1 MDNSRGSFA
10 ASGTLGDVNP
20 RIPLPDPLGSQPFS
34 YSDAR
39 ERGLGR
45 GRLRGSDLQKPF
57 HGARDPGTDSSVVA
71 RCHAYRPVMR
81 HDAFF
86 CSVTAAVIAHVP
98 LPARLEH
105 ARQLHVAVP
114 QPTRAPEGKG
124 IRGHSVRVAVG
135 DVRTWDGLRIS
146 SPERLWCEL
155 SAVLTVP
162 QLVAAG
168 DYLVQRYAPQTTV
181 ERLAAAS
188 VVFAGR
194 AGGPRRVECIPYL
207 DPASESPMESEL
219 RVIVIMAKI
228 PGFVANLTIQVPG
241 ARYRG
246 DLAFPHKK
254 VIVEY
259 QSDYHFDPVQKR
271 RDMTRIDRLQ
281 AAGWFV
287 MQVNLDDLNHPD
299 ELVARIRSVLDS
311 RPTV

>member
-1 MDNSRGSFA
+1 
-10 ASGTLGDVNP
+10 
-20 RIPLPDPLGSQPFS
+20 
-34 YSDAR
+34 
-39 ERGLGR
+39 
-45 GRLRGSDLQKPF
+45 
-57 HGARDPGTDSSVVA
+57 
-71 RCHAYRPVMR
+71 MR

-86 CSVTAAVIAHVP
+86 CCVTAAVLTRVP

-105 ARQLHVAVP
+105 GRLLHVAVP

-124 IRGHSVRVAVG
+124 IRGHSVRVAEG

-146 SPERLWCEL
+146 TPERLWCEL
-155 SAVLTVP
+155 SAVLSVP

-168 DYLVQRYAPQTTV
+168 DYLVQRHGPHTTI
-181 ERLAAAS
+181 ERLAEAS
-188 VVFAGR
+188 ARFVGKI
-194 AGGPRRVECIPYL
+194 GGPRRRECLPYL
-207 DPASESPMESEL
+207 DPGSESPMESEL

-228 PGFVANLTIQVPG
+228 PGFVANLSITVPG

-254 VIVEY
+254 VIIEY
-259 QSDYHFDPVQKR
+259 QSEYHFDPAQRR

-287 MQVNLDDLNHPD
+287 MQVNLDDLNNPD

-311 RPTV
+311 RPTE

>member
-1 MDNSRGSFA
+1 VDNSRGRFSRG
-10 ASGTLGDVNP
+10 GTLGGVTP
-20 RIPLPDPLGSQPFS
+20 RIPLPDPLGSGPFS
-34 YSDAR
+34 YSHGR
-39 ERGLGR
+39 ENGVSP
-45 GRLRGSDLQKPF
+45 GRLRGPDLQKPF
-57 HGARDPGTDSSVVA
+57 HGARDPGAETGVAA

-86 CSVTAAVIAHVP
+86 CSVTAAVITRVP

-105 ARQLHVAVP
+105 AVELHVAVP
-114 QPTRAPEGKG
+114 APTRAPEG
-124 IRGHSVRVAVG
+124 RGVRGYSVRVAEG
-135 DVRTWDGLRIS
+135 DVRTWHGLRVS
-146 SPERLWCEL
+146 TPERLWCEL

-168 DYLVQRYAPQTTV
+168 DYLIQRRGPHTSV
-181 ERLAAAS
+181 DRLAVAS
-188 VVFAGR
+188 ANFSGKVGA
-194 AGGPRRVECIPYL
+194 PRRRECLAYL
-207 DPASESPMESEL
+207 DPGSESPMESEL

-246 DLAFPHKK
+246 DLVFPEKK

-259 QSDYHFDPVQKR
+259 QSEYHFDPAQR
-271 RDMTRIDRLQ
+271 RKDMTRIDRLQ

-299 ELVARIRSVLDS
+299 ELVARIRSVLAS
-311 RPTV
+311 RPSV

>member
-1 MDNSRGSFA
+1 
-10 ASGTLGDVNP
+10 VNP
-20 RIPLPDPLGSQPFS
+20 RIPLPDPLGSGPFS
-34 YSDAR
+34 RASEYENGVSP
-39 ERGLGR
+39 
-45 GRLRGSDLQKPF
+45 GRLRGADLQKPF
-57 HGARDPGTDSSVVA
+57 YGARDPGAKSDVA
-71 RCHAYRPVMR
+71 SRCRAYRPVMR

-86 CSVTAAVIAHVP
+86 CSVTAAVITRVP

-105 ARQLHVAVP
+105 APELHVAVP
-114 QPTRAPEGKG
+114 HPTRAPEGKG
-124 IRGHSVRVAVG
+124 VRGYCVRVAEG
-135 DVRTWDGLRIS
+135 DVRLWDGLRVS

-168 DYLVQRYAPQTTV
+168 DYLIRRSDPQTSV
-181 ERLAAAS
+181 DRLAAAS
-188 VVFAGR
+188 AAFVGK
-194 AGGPRRVECIPYL
+194 AGGPRRRECLAYL
-207 DPASESPMESEL
+207 DAGSESPMESEL

-228 PGFVANLTIQVPG
+228 PGFVANLSSQVPG

-246 DLAFPHKK
+246 DLVFPEKK

-259 QSDYHFDPVQKR
+259 QSEYHFDPTQRR

-299 ELVARIRSVLDS
+299 ELVARIRSVLAS
-311 RPTV
+311 RPSV

>member
-1 MDNSRGSFA
+1 M
-10 ASGTLGDVNP
+10 NP
-20 RIPLPDPLGSQPFS
+20 RIPLPDPLDSGPFS
-34 YSDAR
+34 YAQAR
-39 ERGLGR
+39 ARGVSP
-45 GRLRGSDLQKPF
+45 GRLRGPDLRRPF
-57 HGARDPGTDSSVVA
+57 HGARDPGTKTDVVA

-105 ARQLHVAVP
+105 GRLLHVAVP
-114 QPTRAPEGKG
+114 QPVRAPEGKG
-124 IRGHSVRVAVG
+124 IRGHSVQVAAG
-135 DVRTWDGLRIS
+135 DVRDWDGLRIS
-146 SPERLWCEL
+146 APERLWCEL

-168 DYLVQRYAPQTTV
+168 DYLVQRHGPHTSI
-181 ERLAAAS
+181 ERLAGAS
-188 VVFAGR
+188 AMYPGR
-194 AGGPRRVECIPYL
+194 IGGPKRAECLPYL
-207 DPASESPMESEL
+207 DPGSESPMESEL
-219 RVIVIMAKI
+219 RVIVITAKI
-228 PGFVANLTIQVPG
+228 PGFVANLSITVPG

-259 QSDYHFDPVQKR
+259 QSEYHFDPAQR
-271 RDMTRIDRLQ
+271 RKDMTRIDRLQ

-287 MQVNLDDLNHPD
+287 MQVNLNDLNDPD